1 MNSNR
6 HQPTALDPEWV
17 LVANQLK
24 EHLREKQFQLCFEDT
39 GRKVWMMNKNSH
51 SVYGSWGYSWQAA
64 PQLWCS
70 RSEAMEFRK
79 PLLLRDG
86 PKGSGWN
93 GDFQSPPS
101 TGQVCDSTAH
111 TKRELTG
118 VAALPKH
125 RLASPDLGKQRYLL
139 RARGQF
145 PLVPP
150 LPVKAN
156 SVNWELTCSVTS
168 DHTGMWD
175 SPANLIPTAKP
186 AKTHTSVSCQTKWED
201 AKAQYWRQETSFGI
215 PSLTL
220 QHLHAASTHASVLIE
235 HQAWSCSG
243 EAAV

>member
-17 LVANQLK
+17 LVGNQLK

-39 GRKVWMMNKNSH
+39 GRKVWMMNKSSH

-101 TGQVCDSTAH
+101 TGQVWQHCSHQEGAHRCGST
-111 TKRELTG
+111 
-118 VAALPKH
+118 PKTQV
-125 RLASPDLGKQRYLL
+125 ASPDLL

-201 AKAQYWRQETSFGI
+201 AKAQYWKQETSFGI
-215 PSLTL
+215 PSVTL
-220 QHLHAASTHASVLIE
+220 QHPHAASTHASVLIE